1 MKRAVFLDRDGVIIK
16 EVDNLRRVSQL
27 RLIPGAAKA
36 IQALNKMGVLVII
49 ITNQPVVA
57 RGWITEKELAH
68 IHSILLKRLAKKGAK
83 IDALYYCPHHPEAN
97 LKKYRQKCFCRKP
110 NIGLIKKA
118 IKDFSISIKK
128 SFIIGDQTRDIL
140 TGKNA
145 GLKTILIKT
154 GYGGRDGKFN
164 VKPDFEAKNLIK
176 AIEIVKNY
184 GK

>member
-16 EVDNLRRVSQL
+16 EVDNLREVSQL
-27 RLIPGAAKA
+27 RLIPGAVKA
-36 IQALNKMGVLVII
+36 IQTLNKMGVLVVI

-57 RGWITEKELAH
+57 RGWINEKELKY
-68 IHSILLKRLAKKGAK
+68 IHQVLLKRLAKKGAK
-83 IDALYYCPHHPEAN
+83 IDAVYYCPHHPEAN
-97 LKKYRQKCFCRKP
+97 LKKYRKKCSCRKP
-110 NIGLIKKA
+110 NIGLVKKA

-128 SFIIGDQTRDIL
+128 SFFIGDQTRDIL

-164 VKPDFEAKNLIK
+164 VKADFEAKNLIK

-184 GK
+184 AK